1 MKMVFMDIDDTLLF
15 TTAKVNVIK
24 DGKKILKL
32 TNSEYNDY
40 DLKLGESYDFTE
52 FEDSKMFASSS
63 IPNYPMINMLKDM
76 YNRGDEVLLLTARG
90 DFDCKETIAKYFNE
104 LGIPV
109 GHYLDHKIHIA
120 RCGRD
125 KYKSYGRSHM
135 RKKHV
140 IEKILAKRPDVT
152 CIEMY
157 DDNMENLKTFKTI
170 DFDNISAFLV
180 DHLVISK
187 I

>member
-15 TTAKVNVIK
+15 TTAKVNVVK
-24 DGKKILKL
+24 NGKSIRKL
-32 TNSEYNDY
+32 SNSEYNDY
-40 DLKLGESYDFTE
+40 ELQLGESYDFTE
-52 FEDSKMFASSS
+52 FEDSELFSRTSV
-63 IPNYPMINMLKDM
+63 PNYPMINTVKDM
-76 YNRGDEVLLLTARG
+76 YRNGTEVLLLTARG
-90 DFDCKETIAKYFNE
+90 NFDCKETITKYFNE
-104 LGIPV
+104 LGLQV

-125 KYKSYGRSHM
+125 KYKAYGRSHQ

-140 IEKILAKRPDVT
+140 VEKILAKRPDVT

-157 DDNMENLKTFKTI
+157 DDNMENLRTFKTI
-170 DFDNISAFLV
+170 DFPSNAYLV
-180 DHLVISK
+180 DHSIVMK

>member
-15 TTAKVNVIK
+15 TTAKVNIVKNGKAIK
-24 DGKKILKL
+24 KL

-40 DLKLGESYDFTE
+40 ELQLGESYDFTE
-52 FEDSKMFASSS
+52 FEDSELFASTSV
-63 IPNYPMINMLKDM
+63 PNYPMINMLKDM
-76 YNRGDEVLLLTARG
+76 YRNGTEVLLLTARG
-90 DFDCKETIAKYFNE
+90 NFDCKETIAHYFNE

-125 KYKSYGRSHM
+125 KYKAYGRSHT

-140 IEKILAKRPDVT
+140 VQKILAKRPDVK

-157 DDNMENLKTFKTI
+157 DDNMENLKSFKTI
-170 DFDNISAFLV
+170 DFPSAAFLV
-180 DHLVISK
+180 DRDVVVK

>member
-15 TTAKVNVIK
+15 TTAKVTVVKN
-24 DGKKILKL
+24 GKVQRKL

-40 DLKLGESYDFTE
+40 ELQLGESHDFTE
-52 FEDSKMFASSS
+52 FEDSRMFASTS
-63 IPNYPMINMLKDM
+63 IPNYPMINLLKEL
-76 YNRGDEVLLLTARG
+76 YQNGDEVLLLTARG
-90 DFDCKETIAKYFNE
+90 NFDCKETIKKYFND

-125 KYKSYGRSHM
+125 KYKSVGRSHE
-135 RKKHV
+135 RKKYV

-152 CIEMY
+152 FIEMY
-157 DDNMENLKTFKTI
+157 DDNLENLRTFKTI
-170 DFDNISAFLV
+170 NMPSAAYHV
-180 DHLVISK
+180 DHSIVMK

>member
-15 TTAKVNVIK
+15 TTAKVMVMKN
-24 DGKKILKL
+24 GKVQRKL

-40 DLKLGESYDFTE
+40 ELQLGETHDFTE
-52 FEDSKMFASSS
+52 FENSRMFADTS
-63 IPNYPMINMLKDM
+63 IPNYPMINLLKEL
-76 YNRGDEVLLLTARG
+76 YQNGDEVLLLTARG
-90 DFDCKETIAKYFNE
+90 NFDCKETIKKYFND

-125 KYKSYGRSHM
+125 KYKAFGRSPE

-140 IEKILAKRPDVT
+140 VEKILAKRPDVT
-152 CIEMY
+152 FIEMY
-157 DDNMENLKTFKTI
+157 DDNLDNLRTFKTI
-170 DFDNISAFLV
+170 NMPNAAYLV
-180 DHLVISK
+180 DHSIVMK

>member
-15 TTAKVNVIK
+15 TTAKVNVVK
-24 DGKKILKL
+24 NGKTVRKL

-40 DLKLGESYDFTE
+40 ELQLGESHDFTE
-52 FEDSKMFASSS
+52 FEDSELFSRTSV
-63 IPNYPMINMLKDM
+63 PNYPMINLLKEM
-76 YNRGDEVLLLTARG
+76 YRDGHEVLLLTARG
-90 DFDCKETIAKYFNE
+90 NFDCKETIKNYFNG

-125 KYKSYGRSHM
+125 KYKAYGRSHT

-140 IEKILAKRPDVT
+140 VEKILAKRQDIT
-152 CIEMY
+152 SIEMY
-157 DDNMENLKTFKTI
+157 DDNMENLKSFKTI
-170 DFDNISAFLV
+170 DMPNSAFLV
-180 DHLVISK
+180 NHNVLTK